1 MNRLGIRMQLL
12 QDRFFFVSFTILVT
26 VPFSTHPTP
35 SPITPKFD
43 IGRRRLSSHFL
54 SSCCI
59 LNNHPF
65 FEFLKYMIFLL

>member
-35 SPITPKFD
+35 SPITPNSD
-43 IGRRRLSSHFL
+43 VRARLG
-54 SSCCI
+54 
-59 LNNHPF
+59 
-65 FEFLKYMIFLL
+65 LKAAA